1 MQPAMMRATRLR
13 CVLDHAKTMS
23 LRDVP
28 SFPGRAVNRAPAG
41 FLKPHLLNR
50 PMSKNLR

>member
-1 MQPAMMRATRLR
+1 MRATMTRAPGLR

-23 LRDVP
+23 LRDVS
-28 SFPGRAVNRAPAG
+28 SFPGCAVNHAAAG